1 MIKNGNLWTCVC
13 AVLILGLAVGGFA
26 QEASVFETPVKI
38 QAGGKDI
45 KVDRGHSH
53 PFLYDY
59 DKDGKLDLLVTP
71 DTGPLHIAAAMNTAT
86 LAISV
91 AGIAVESNPRSN
103 STQHVFVQKQKTCKP
118 CIDKKCKYQK
128 CMLQITSDEV
138 FEQICNTI

>member
-59 DKDGKLDLLVTP
+59 DKDGKLDLLV
-71 DTGPLHIAAAMNTAT
+71 GEFG
-86 LAISV
+86 SV
-91 AGIAVESNPRSN
+91 PYLPSPTNRA
-103 STQHVFVQKQKTCKP
+103 FVQGRVRIYLNAGTDAAP
-118 CIDKKCKYQK
+118 KYESFK
-128 CMLQITSDEV
+128 YLMGGGVPLSTPV
-138 FEQICNTI
+138 T